1 MKASIV
7 VSTAVLLVGAEAFA
21 LTPHAAP
28 VLVSPRSSTIV
39 CRKFEPK
46 EGWKVREGTKADD
59 KSWGILEW
67 AAKNLGGS
75 SEAVDMGPRSNRNR
89 RTKTDIPTDDSGNWN
104 GDRRVFSNQKK
115 KTVNDGGIKFNP
127 LDASTW

>member
-7 VSTAVLLVGAEAFA
+7 SSALLLVGAEAFA
-21 LTPHAAP
+21 FTPRPAP
-28 VLVSPRSSTIV
+28 VAISPRSSNIV

-46 EGWKVREGTKADD
+46 EGWKVREGTKSDD

-75 SEAVDMGPRSNRNR
+75 SDAVDTGPRSTFNRSKKKA
-89 RTKTDIPTDDSGNWN
+89 TTDDGGNWN
-104 GDRRVFSNQKK
+104 GDRRIFSNQRK
-115 KTVNDGGIKFNP
+115 KTVNDVGVKFNP